1 MQLKLIVALSFIS
14 LIAGVNAQ
22 QPPMGGPLGGF
33 LDAIN
38 PENLSGD
45 SSSSAS
51 PSQNGT
57 ATATPTPS
65 DTSTPT
71 TTPSETPSSSSGD
84 SSQSTQDQSN
94 KNKGSLF
101 RRFPG
106 NDNERLNKRRGEGAL
121 AKRGRPASP
130 RGFKRIIKRGNIRR
144 SI

>member
-1 MQLKLIVALSFIS
+1 MQLKLIVALSVIS
-14 LIAGVNAQ
+14 LFAGVNAQ

-71 TTPSETPSSSSGD
+71 TTPSETPSSS
-84 SSQSTQDQSN
+84 QSTQEQSN

-101 RRFPG
+101 RRLPE
-106 NDNERLNKRRGEGAL
+106 NDNERLNKRRDEGAS
-121 AKRGRPASP
+121 AKRGRRASP

-144 SI
+144 ST